1 MASMGS
7 GGRIWGTF
15 IHPKNDGRWEQ
26 VNSLLWPPLGPNNT
40 PFYDTNLHPTH
51 AMTSW
56 HHGIMTSIL
65 PRFSTLW
72 NVIIV
77 PGNMVM
83 NKYNAPFRLLSLIG
97 QVCNGNSMLF
107 THVPLI
113 ISSALQGCPELLA
126 FAVQY
131 IIVRAPRAMS
141 SNLTTNGLPM
151 PSSSQSTYDLVPA
164 DQLGFTEAQ
173 LPDQPLRGA
182 QADGNA
188 TATGPGADMNKLNG
202 AVVNGEN
209 ATSGERWRDTLQMA
223 NRYYASYDI
232 RVRIFS

>member
-1 MASMGS
+1 VECHYRTGQYGDEQAQ
-7 GGRIWGTF
+7 RTVPVTVTF
-15 IHPKNDGRWEQ
+15 ID
-26 VNSLLWPPLGPNNT
+26 LT
-40 PFYDTNLHPTH
+40 
-51 AMTSW
+51 
-56 HHGIMTSIL
+56 
-65 PRFSTLW
+65 
-72 NVIIV
+72 
-77 PGNMVM
+77 
-83 NKYNAPFRLLSLIG
+83 
-97 QVCNGNSMLF
+97 NGNSMLF

-113 ISSALQGCPELLA
+113 VSGALQGCPELLA
-126 FAVQY
+126 FTVQY

-141 SNLTTNGLPM
+141 SNLTTNGLSM

-182 QADGNA
+182 QATNGNA

-202 AVVNGEN
+202 GVVNGEN